1 MGIITSPSPVSP
13 NLESDRQS
21 PTSLKQSDNISF
33 SEGCCTCCVGFI
45 DIVNSTSLT
54 AGLTRHQMSN
64 YYSLFINWVTGII
77 GGYGGK
83 LVKNTGDGLLFY
95 FPPVGDSDIKT
106 IRNCLNSA
114 ITLSILHPN
123 VNTKF
128 ISESLP
134 ELSYRISLDYGE
146 VSFARTVDS
155 TTLDIFGTTV
165 NLCAKINNVADPN
178 TVVIGG
184 DLYQV
189 AKNLSGYDFQEV
201 KKTISISDRAY
212 PVYIVSEAK
221 TIGEYLVVRR

>member
-1 MGIITSPSPVSP
+1 MGPTPVSP
-13 NLESDRQS
+13 NLASDWESPSRLQ
-21 PTSLKQSDNISF
+21 QSDNIAF

-45 DIVNSTSLT
+45 DMINSTGLT
-54 AGLTRHQMSN
+54 ARLTIHQMSKF
-64 YYSLFINWVTGII
+64 YSLFINWVTGVIR
-77 GGYGGK
+77 GYGGNV
-83 LVKNTGDGLLFY
+83 VKNTGDGLLFY
-95 FPPVGDSDIKT
+95 FPPVDDSDTKT

-134 ELSYRISLDYGE
+134 ELNYRISLDYGE

-155 TTLDIFGTTV
+155 TTLDIFSNTV
-165 NLCAKINNVADPN
+165 NLCAKINNVADSN
-178 TVVIGG
+178 KVVIGG

-201 KKTISISDRAY
+201 KNTISISHRAY
-212 PVYIVSEAK
+212 PVFIVSEPK
-221 TIGEYLVVRR
+221 TIGEYLVVKR